1 MAGITQTAWVPST
14 VNGHLVLKCNL
25 TQVST
30 TLYDNFTLKTPKE
43 LDPTKP
49 WILIVNTLG
58 AATGDGAGLP
68 VDMWAGFGEDFA
80 LADNSGTDVTVT
92 SGFEVAGSIMDDI
105 HSEKLASRID
115 PTYSGGRIQ
124 AITDTAGHINL
135 GTAPYYVVNMDD
147 AGELGAVTTYIV
159 ITQ

>member
-1 MAGITQTAWVPST
+1 MAGITQTNWVSST

-30 TLYDNFTLKTPKE
+30 ALYDNFTLKTPKE
-43 LDPTKP
+43 LDPTKS
-49 WILIVNTLG
+49 WILVVNTSA

-68 VDMWAGFGEDFA
+68 VDMWAGYDDDFA
-80 LADNSGTDVTVT
+80 LADSSGTDVSVT

-115 PTYSGGRIQ
+115 PTYAGTRIQ
-124 AITDTAGHINL
+124 AASDTAGHINL
-135 GTAPYYVVNMDD
+135 GTAPYYAVNMDD